1 MDTVLPQ
8 RRDIMSIAEAAAYLG
23 ISQSTMYQIVRIKG
37 FPCMRIGRRILVNRR
52 MLDAWIDEMT
62 AKGWWI

>member
-8 RRDIMSIAEAAAYLG
+8 WRDIMSVQEAAAYLG
-23 ISQSTMYQIVRIKG
+23 ISQSKMYQIVRIKG
-37 FPCMRIGRRILVNRR
+37 FPCMRLGRRILVNHR